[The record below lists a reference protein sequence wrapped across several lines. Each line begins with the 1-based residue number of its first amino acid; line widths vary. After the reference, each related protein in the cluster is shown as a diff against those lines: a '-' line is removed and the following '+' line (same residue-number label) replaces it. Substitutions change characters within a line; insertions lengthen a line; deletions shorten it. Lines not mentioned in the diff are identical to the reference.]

1 MKYLFTLLFFVSVSL
16 AGEFYSKLE
25 PINSFLVKSSVS
37 GKVIYTNDKL
47 EGLKANNSKIVEID
61 SFVNRIDL
69 QQSTNKLKAINSM
82 IKIEQNNYKR
92 LKRISSKSAF
102 EKDNQKIK
110 VINLESSKAD
120 ILIKIANLKDSIKNK
135 KMIEKSNYIYNIAVK
150 KGEYVNPGTLLYEA
164 KDLSKGKLEIFIP
177 ISDVNKIKDKIIYL
191 DGKRTDLKINKIFNV
206 ADSKHISSY
215 KVNIIIDNPKIFS
228 RLVKI
233 EFK

>member
-61 SFVNRIDL
+61 SYVNRIDL

-177 ISDVNKIKDKIIYL
+177 ISDVDKIKDKIIYL